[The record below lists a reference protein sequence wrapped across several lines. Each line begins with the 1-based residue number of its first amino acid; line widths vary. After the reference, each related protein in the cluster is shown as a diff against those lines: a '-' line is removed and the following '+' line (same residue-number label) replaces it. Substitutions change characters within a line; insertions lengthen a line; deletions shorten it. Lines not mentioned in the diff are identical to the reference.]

1 MNRNTVQQVQQKRRT
16 RLASTGSIYEEA
28 TAYCQNNRFLKAF
41 YLRNPLEKTQ
51 PTASKFGKNWLN
63 F

>member
-1 MNRNTVQQVQQKRRT
+1 MNRNTVQQVQQVQQKRRT

-41 YLRNPLEKTQ
+41 FLRNLLLQ
-51 PTASKFGKNWLN
+51 KFEIG
-63 F
+63 

>member
-41 YLRNPLEKTQ
+41 FLRNLLLQ
-51 PTASKFGKNWLN
+51 KFEIG
-63 F
+63 